1 MISVTGNY
9 FTDLQAAIE
18 AGIIVKK
25 GAKNPPKAEVYA
37 AIEAY
42 NQQVQV
48 VEVEETAKSE
58 YDWVEVDRFDKP
70 EGVWRCD
77 AVPGFEQW
85 MANAMKAYKH
95 PKIEG
100 EIHAGYVV
108 YELQRVSSSNEV
120 VKDDEPTCEELLA
133 LDAEEDAQLAAQP
146 KKSRKQKSQQPSKLD
161 LLVQAMQDGVTD
173 IDQLA
178 QASGMKPQGVKGWVG
193 VIRNKGLD
201 NWKQSC
207 RKSA

>member
-1 MISVTGNY
+1 MINVTGNY

-37 AIEAY
+37 AIEAH
-42 NQQVQV
+42 NQQFQT
-48 VEVEETAKSE
+48 VEVET
-58 YDWVEVDRFDKP
+58 VTPEVQ
-70 EGVWRCD
+70 
-77 AVPGFEQW
+77 AI
-85 MANAMKAYKH
+85 AA
-95 PKIEG
+95 I
-100 EIHAGYVV
+100 
-108 YELQRVSSSNEV
+108 
-120 VKDDEPTCEELLA
+120 DDEPSCEELLA
-133 LDAEEDAQLAAQP
+133 LDAEEDARLATQP

-173 IDQLA
+173 IDHLA
-178 QASGMKPQGVKGWVG
+178 QISGMKPQGVKGWVG

-207 RKSA
+207 RKSVA